1 MLQVNILT
9 LGPLQ
14 TNCYIAVCDETKNA
28 AVIDPAWDGP
38 TIVSTLQEKDWKLTH
53 ILLTHSHFDHVGGLA
68 ALKKM
73 TSAPV
78 YAHADAIPML
88 HGATV
93 SAARWGLQIEQPPDP
108 DESLQEA
115 DSVTVGN
122 IVLDVLYTPGHAPGH
137 ISFHARNEQALFDGD
152 VLFQRGI
159 GRTDLPGA
167 DHQTLMDSIS
177 NKLMVLPDETSVF
190 PGHGNPTTIG
200 DERRLNPFLR

>member
-28 AVIDPAWDGP
+28 AVIDPAWDGA
-38 TIVSTLQEKDWKLTH
+38 TIVSTLQEKEWQLTH

-68 ALKKM
+68 ALKEAN
-73 TSAPV
+73 SAPV

-88 HGATV
+88 HAAAA

-108 DESLQEA
+108 DKLLQEA

-137 ISFHARNEQALFDGD
+137 ISFYARNEQALFDGD

-159 GRTDLPGA
+159 GRDR
-167 DHQTLMDSIS
+167 
-177 NKLMVLPDETSVF
+177 KSVV
-190 PGHGNPTTIG
+190 
-200 DERRLNPFLR
+200 